1 MRTET
6 GLKERVIR
14 LRQQGRSYGEIFK
27 ETNIPKSTLNY
38 WLKEVELN
46 SEQKARLYSKQIN
59 ILSRGSKSQKERRM
73 KVVNKIIEDSRL
85 EIKLPLNDDYY
96 KLIGVALY
104 WAEGSKSKTMQITN
118 SDPYLILFF
127 VRWLK
132 KVFNLEPFV
141 LKASLNLYLQQNEG
155 SIKQFWSNLTG
166 IPVKNFGKTYF
177 KPESKG
183 YKKNNLYY
191 GTLRLYVPKSTD
203 MKYKMAGWLQA
214 LLENLQ
220 IDVKLLQQRWTK
232 LGKTKRAVNLKI

>member
-1 MRTET
+1 MSKEKS
-6 GLKERVIR
+6 LKERAIH
-14 LRQQGRSYGEIFK
+14 LRQRGRSYGEIFK
-27 ETNIPKSTLNY
+27 EIHIPKSTLSY
-38 WLKEVELN
+38 WLKGVKLK
-46 SEQKARLYSKQIN
+46 SEQRARLYSKQIN
-59 ILSRGSKSQKERRM
+59 ILSRGSMSQKERRE
-73 KVVNKIIEDSRL
+73 KVVNTIVEDSRL

-132 KVFNLEPFV
+132 KVFNLEPLV
-141 LKASLNLYLQQNEG
+141 LKASLNLYPQQNEV
-155 SIKQFWSNLTG
+155 STKQFWSNLIG

-232 LGKTKRAVNLKI
+232 LGETKRAVNLKI